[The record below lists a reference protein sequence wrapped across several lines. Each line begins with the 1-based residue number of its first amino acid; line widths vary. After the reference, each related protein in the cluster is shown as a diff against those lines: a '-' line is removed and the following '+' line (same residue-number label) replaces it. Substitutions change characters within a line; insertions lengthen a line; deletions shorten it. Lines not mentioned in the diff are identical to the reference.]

1 MSQIRELQND
11 VNSLTDERDFHVPEG
26 SSSSELWSI
35 LRSQQTLDYS
45 ESQRESPA
53 AILQCRM
60 IHGTLL
66 GYFGKRF

>member
-1 MSQIRELQND
+1 MNWERSPNVANQLMSQIRELQND

-45 ESQRESPA
+45 ESQRKAQPRSCNAE
-53 AILQCRM
+53 
-60 IHGTLL
+60 
-66 GYFGKRF
+66 